1 MQNVAFFI
9 LKIFVICQLH
19 QADVQKNYQAAKL
32 YCKWQ
37 EAGCGLETLL
47 GLVLPVDEANLNSN
61 QQHQ

>member
-32 YCKWQ
+32 YCK
-37 EAGCGLETLL
+37 
-47 GLVLPVDEANLNSN
+47 
-61 QQHQ
+61 